1 MVIDMGDP
9 GGVVQVSVEKL
20 QVLAQAVSR
29 CNASTQTVITV
40 LDGPAGC
47 FTVDTN

>member
-1 MVIDMGDP
+1 MGDP

-20 QVLAQAVSR
+20 QVLAETVSR
-29 CNASTQTVITV
+29 RHTATQTIVPE

-47 FTVDTN
+47 FAVDTH